1 MRNLNQYSGTIAGF
15 GIAAAGSAMRKINE
29 DLNPL
34 LDDLMALLTPN
45 AGDKTDSAGV
55 VLVRRIIQTL
65 RRRQTVFCLP
75 VLQKVLLKLVVRRW
89 SFVIGHVRFD
99 MRPSFYRGK

>member
-1 MRNLNQYSGTIAGF
+1 
-15 GIAAAGSAMRKINE
+15 MRKINE

-34 LDDLMALLTPN
+34 LDDLMALLSAN

-75 VLQKVLLKLVVRRW
+75 VLQKVLLKTVSLSLVVRH
-89 SFVIGHVRFD
+89 SSLAMSG
-99 MRPSFYRGK
+99 ST